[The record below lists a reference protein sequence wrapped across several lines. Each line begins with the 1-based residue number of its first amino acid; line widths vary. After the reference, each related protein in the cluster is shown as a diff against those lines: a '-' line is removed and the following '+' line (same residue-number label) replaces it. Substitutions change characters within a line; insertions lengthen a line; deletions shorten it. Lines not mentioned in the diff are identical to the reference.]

1 MQSET
6 QQSEQTGFMNLV
18 KGLFSM
24 FRNTTAHAPKI
35 TWKIEE
41 QDALDILSMT
51 SLIHRR
57 LDEAIKARK
66 IYEGKI

>member
-1 MQSET
+1 
-6 QQSEQTGFMNLV
+6 MNLV
-18 KGLFSM
+18 KGLFGM
-24 FRNTTAHAPKI
+24 FRNTTAHTPKI
-35 TWKIEE
+35 KWQIEE

-57 LDEAIKARK
+57 LDSVTEARK